1 MSKTTKLGDI
11 KIEALKLMFADY
23 KNDYSIDG
31 LSALLSNDN
40 YGKYLRAMN
49 GSINR
54 CFDRLR
60 ANRKQPKK
68 VITLDKGLMVDD
80 LYLYFD
86 MTTETFANV
95 DHIVRIA
102 YRDEYGRPTDSVIH
116 YEREGDEII
125 FKNDLGSFR
134 MIYWEKLPFITTL
147 TDNEVLPI
155 EDELA
160 RLLPYFIKGELME
173 EDEPDLARQARIL
186 FEQSLNALY
195 AEEEVNQTQV
205 LDVLS

>member
-11 KIEALKLMFADY
+11 KIETLKLMFADY
-23 KNDYSIDG
+23 TNDYTIDG
-31 LSALLSNDN
+31 LSELLSNDN

-68 VITLDKGLMVDD
+68 VITLDKGLMVEDA
-80 LYLYFD
+80 YLYFD
-86 MTTETFANV
+86 LTTEAFVNV
-95 DHIVRIA
+95 DHIIRIA
-102 YRDEYGRPTDSVIH
+102 YRDEYGYPTDSVTH
-116 YEREGDEII
+116 YEREGDELII
-125 FKNDLGSFR
+125 KNIPGTFR

-147 TDNEVLPI
+147 EDTDILLV

-160 RLLPYFIKGELME
+160 RLLPYFIKSELLE
-173 EDEPDLARQARIL
+173 EDEPELARQARL
-186 FEQSLNALY
+186 MFEQSLATLY
-195 AEEEVNQTQV
+195 QEEEVNQTQV